1 MTDVRTPEADPFE
14 PAAEPGDQP
23 RRGPAAP
30 AGGASGLAGWAKWAW
45 RQLTSMR
52 IALVLLFLLALGSV
66 PGSMLPQQGS
76 DPGGVQQ
83 YFTAHPGLAPWLNRF
98 GLFNVFGAP
107 WFAAIYLL
115 LFASLVG
122 CVVPRTFRLAG
133 SARALPPRAPRYLS
147 RLPRS
152 AEYATV
158 LPPAEAVEVAAR
170 VLAGHGFRL
179 RRAPGTVGADEGHWV
194 SAEKGYLREAGNLL
208 FHLALLG
215 VLVSVALGG
224 LFGYKA
230 DRLLVQGTTFADT
243 VSDLDEFHPGRL
255 VTAADLGPFTITLN
269 RFDASYI
276 SSGPQRGQ
284 PSAFDA
290 QISYTEQ
297 PGGPART
304 GQLEVNRPLSIDGA
318 KVYLIGHGYAPV
330 FRVTDA
336 RGQVV
341 YNQATPFI
349 SGTSGNFLSEGVVK
363 VSDAQPEP
371 LGFTGVFVPTAVDV
385 GGTLESVFPAA
396 DNPVVSL
403 IAYAGNLGMDTGGS
417 QSVYQMDTTGM
428 HRLTASPQVLQPGQ
442 TLKLPG
448 GQGTITFTGYV
459 PWVSLAITHD
469 PGQLPALICGIAALG
484 GLLLS
489 FMIRRRRVF
498 VRATAGRAGGHGST
512 VQVGGLARTDASGG
526 FETEFASLAAE
537 LRSACEQAAARPAPD
552 QPAADQPAADQP
564 AAHRQ
569 QQGE

>member
-1 MTDVRTPEADPFE
+1 MTDVRAPETDPFDPAVEADDPPR
-14 PAAEPGDQP
+14 PASPG
-23 RRGPAAP
+23 
-30 AGGASGLAGWAKWAW
+30 GGTFGLADWLRWAW

-52 IALVLLFLLALGSV
+52 IALILLFLLALGSV

-76 DPGGVQQ
+76 SPVAVQQ
-83 YFTAHPGLAPWLNRF
+83 YYTSHPGLAPWLNHL
-98 GLFNVFGAP
+98 GLFNVFAAP

-133 SARALPPRAPRYLS
+133 SARMLPPRAPRFLN

-152 AEYATV
+152 AEYVVA
-158 LPPAEAVEVAAR
+158 LPPADAAEVAAG
-170 VLAGHGFRL
+170 VLSGHGFRL
-179 RRAPGTVGADEGHWV
+179 RRPSGFDDPGADEAGAWV

-243 VSDLDEFHPGRL
+243 ASALDELHPGRL
-255 VTAADLGPFTITLN
+255 VTDTDLAHFTMTLDKFTATYITTGEQ
-269 RFDASYI
+269 A
-276 SSGPQRGQ
+276 GQ
-284 PSAFDA
+284 PSSFDA
-290 QISYTEQ
+290 RVTYSG
-297 PGGPART
+297 PGVTPRPAD
-304 GQLEVNRPLSIDGA
+304 LDVNRPVSIDGA
-318 KVYLIGHGYAPV
+318 KVYLIGHGYAPE
-330 FRVTDA
+330 FKVTDA

-341 YNQATPFI
+341 YNQATPFVA
-349 SGTSGNFLSEGVVK
+349 GAAGNFLSEGVVK
-363 VSDAQPEP
+363 ASDAQPEP
-371 LGFTGVFVPTAVDV
+371 LGFTGVFVPTALNV

-403 IAYAGNLGMDTGGS
+403 IGYAGNMDMNSGGS
-417 QSVYQMDTTGM
+417 QSVYQLDTTGM
-428 HRLTASPQVLQPGQ
+428 QRLTAKPQVLRPGQ
-442 TLKLPG
+442 SLKLPG
-448 GQGTITFTGYV
+448 NRGTITFTGYV

-469 PGQLPALICGIAALG
+469 PGQLPALICGMAALG

-498 VRATAGRAGGHGST
+498 VRARPGENGTT

-526 FETEFASLAAE
+526 FEAEFATLAAE
-537 LRSACEQAAARPAPD
+537 LKSAHERAVPPPAGT
-552 QPAADQPAADQP
+552 QPAVKPQPE
-564 AAHRQ
+564 
-569 QQGE
+569 GE

>member
-1 MTDVRTPEADPFE
+1 MCAHRKPTPSTRRPNGRTPSV
-14 PAAEPGDQP
+14 PAASPGS
-23 RRGPAAP
+23 AF
-30 AGGASGLAGWAKWAW
+30 GLADWLKWAW

-52 IALVLLFLLALGSV
+52 IALILLFLLALGSV
-66 PGSMLPQQGS
+66 PGSMLPQQGNN
-76 DPGGVQQ
+76 PAGVQQ
-83 YFTAHPGLAPWLNRF
+83 YYASHPGLAPWLNRF

-133 SARALPPRAPRYLS
+133 SARTLPPRAPRHLA

-152 AEYATV
+152 AEYVTA
-158 LPPAEAVEVAAR
+158 LPPGDAVEVAAR
-170 VLAGHGFRL
+170 VLSGHGFRL
-179 RRAPGTVGADEGHWV
+179 RRSARAIPPRRATGSA
-194 SAEKGYLREAGNLL
+194 AEKGYLREAGNLL

-230 DRLLVQGTTFADT
+230 DRLLVQGQTFADT
-243 VSDLDEFHPGRL
+243 ASALDEFYPGRF

-276 SSGPQRGQ
+276 ASGAQRGQ

-290 QISYTEQ
+290 QVSYTDQ

-304 GQLEVNRPLSIDGA
+304 GHLEVNRPLSIDGA
-318 KVYLIGHGYAPV
+318 KVYLIGHGYAPQ

-336 RGQVV
+336 RGHVV

-349 SGTSGNFLSEGVVK
+349 AGATGNFLSEGVVK
-363 VSDAQPEP
+363 VPDAQPEQ

-403 IAYAGNLGMDTGGS
+403 IAYAGNLGMNTGAP
-417 QSVYQMDTTGM
+417 QSVYQLDTGGM
-428 HRLTASPQVLQPGQ
+428 QQLTTSPQVLQPGQ
-442 TLKLPG
+442 SLTLPG
-448 GQGTITFTGYV
+448 GRGTITFTGYV
-459 PWVSLAITHD
+459 PWASLAITHD
-469 PGQLPALICGIAALG
+469 PGQLAALICGMAALG

-498 VRATAGRAGGHGST
+498 IRARAVQDGT
-512 VQVGGLARTDASGG
+512 MVQVGGLARTDASGA
-526 FETEFASLAAE
+526 FEAEFASLAAE
-537 LRSACEQAAARPAPD
+537 LRSAHDQAAPAPA
-552 QPAADQPAADQP
+552 PPT
-564 AAHRQ
+564 Q
-569 QQGE
+569 QQAAQQHEGE